1 MSFSNNDGL
10 PMNEPEPMNPNLMT
24 TMKTDQQRA
33 TMAKEMKSLKPQ
45 GTAVFNP
52 FSSKTEEEEG

>member
-1 MSFSNNDGL
+1 MH
-10 PMNEPEPMNPNLMT
+10 EPEPMNPDLMT

-33 TMAKEMKSLKPQ
+33 TMAKEMKSLKPT